1 MGSSGPRPRTC
12 SSAGWGSRG
21 RCCSSRCSR
30 RGRKKPM
37 LDNDTLLR
45 LAATMITVTLAITI
59 VQQFAKW
66 LGLVLSP

>member
-1 MGSSGPRPRTC
+1 
-12 SSAGWGSRG
+12 
-21 RCCSSRCSR
+21 
-30 RGRKKPM
+30 M

>member
-1 MGSSGPRPRTC
+1 MGSSGPRPRPC
-12 SSAGWGSRG
+12 SRAGWGSRG
-21 RCCSSRCSR
+21 RGCSSRGAR

>member
-1 MGSSGPRPRTC
+1 MASSGTRPRTY
-12 SSAGWGSRG
+12 SRAGWGSRG
-21 RCCSSRCSR
+21 RCGSYRCGR